1 MSNIQLIIEERAS
14 TIGNFLVG
22 RLLPFRQKR
31 MVGPFIF
38 LDHMGPVALKDRDR
52 LDVLP
57 HPHIGLSTLTY
68 LLEGVIRHQDS
79 LQNDLVIEPGAV
91 NLMTAGKG
99 IVHSE
104 RTPLEMKNYSH
115 VLHGLQIWIALPT
128 ELEDIEPSF
137 QHTPKDEIPS
147 KKIGDT
153 LVRVIAG
160 NVLGMKSPVKTYSPL
175 FLIEMN
181 SVSYSEI
188 NIGND
193 LFGEVAMYILKGKVE
208 IDDIEFDANQ
218 ILVAKNPKL
227 CAFKMK
233 ENSHIYIFGGDPFLE
248 ERYINWNFVSS
259 SKNKIDEAIELWK
272 KQKFP
277 IIPNDAEEFVPYPTL
292 KH

>member
-175 FLIEMN
+175 FLIEMT
-181 SVSYSEI
+181 SVSYCEI

>member
-52 LDVLP
+52 LNVLP

-175 FLIEMN
+175 FLIEMT